1 MKNKILKTV
10 LLATLFLGVATSCV
24 NDDDFAIPSVI
35 NPFFEEDFNTATT
48 NTDFD
53 FVGWTNFAQ
62 QGTWKWREK
71 TFSGNGYAE
80 FSAFGSGSAV
90 NEVWLVSPAIDITG
104 KSSPV
109 LKVDIAQHHLDV
121 DSADNSLQ
129 ILVSTDYDGTDVLA
143 ATWTALNANIPN
155 SSVSWYEF
163 VNSTINLTPF
173 NGEIYIAFKFKGSGT
188 NTTLDGAFQVDNM
201 KLFNEN

>member
-1 MKNKILKTV
+1 MKNIYLKTV
-10 LLATLFLGVATSCV
+10 LLVTLFLGVATSCV
-24 NDDDFAIPSVI
+24 NDDDFVIPSII
-35 NPFFEEDFNTATT
+35 NPFFEEDFETATT

-62 QGTWKWREK
+62 QGTWLWREK
-71 TFSGNGYAE
+71 TYGGNGYAE

-90 NEVWLVSPAIDITG
+90 NEVWLVSPAIDIAG

-109 LKVDIAQHHLDV
+109 LKFSVAQHHLDV
-121 DSADNSLQ
+121 NSPDNSLQ
-129 ILVSTDYDGTDVLA
+129 VFVSNDYDGTNVLT

-155 SSVSWYEF
+155 SSVSWYTF
-163 VNSTINLTPF
+163 VNSTIDLTPF